1 LRKIIISL
9 LLFLTLQVPTMTSMA
24 SISKPYR
31 PLIYSKN
38 GGGIAIYW
46 FYPGAHGA
54 ATGNLSSD
62 AGHYS
67 CPGSEDRQN
76 AIMIP
81 FAISPPVLAEDI
93 IIYLSDIDPFP
104 DQPGGPYT
112 PLNISLRDDLS
123 TDTSVR
129 LWYGQ
134 IYRDPDLLQ
143 AGNRFS
149 KQINNAIVEIFNIWV
164 SLEWLPG
171 YPTSP
176 LVGLSSTVTGTSQYL
191 LALSNPA
198 LPPELLADEYGV
210 QINTLNWSQPQGFLD
225 NNSDSVNFEVLF
237 AEDTT
242 NIIDAEVIKSNINFD
257 SLYCPATLDKN
268 GFISVLAKS
277 GIDAVC
283 SDYVLFEKEK
293 VMPLEISPKIFDTT
307 FIDMPD
313 SSYSIQILNKSKD
326 NFHFDINYDTTVMA
340 LDYNSILLPAQ
351 SAIDVDV
358 TLFDLNAAAE
368 MAYSFIISAPG
379 YYPMIYSLKCRPRK
393 PTDINEQTK
402 MPVNIFVSEP
412 YPNPFNPEVCLKI
425 NNPGG
430 EPCNFVV
437 YNLIGQEII
446 KRTYSKRGE
455 QEIRWNGIDQNGR
468 EVSSGV
474 YLFKIEMRNYSN
486 IRKGILLR

>member
-1 LRKIIISL
+1 
-9 LLFLTLQVPTMTSMA
+9 MTSMA

-46 FYPGAHGA
+46 FYPGTHGA

-62 AGHYS
+62 AVHYS

-93 IIYLSDIDPFP
+93 IICISDIDPFP
-104 DQPGGPYT
+104 DQPGDFFT
-112 PLNISLRDDLS
+112 PMNISLRSDLS
-123 TDTSVR
+123 TDTSAR
-129 LWYGQ
+129 LWHGQ
-134 IYRDPDLLQ
+134 IFRDPYIPQ

-149 KQINNAIVEIFNIWV
+149 KQINNAVVEKFNTWV

-171 YPTSP
+171 YPTAP
-176 LVGLSSTVTGTSQYL
+176 LVGLSPVVTGKRQYL
-191 LALSNPA
+191 MTLSEPA
-198 LPPELLADEYGV
+198 FPAELMADEYGF
-210 QINTLNWSQPQGFLD
+210 QINTLNWSRPQGFLD

-237 AEDTT
+237 VEDTT
-242 NIIDAEVIKSNINFD
+242 NIIDAEIIKSNINID
-257 SLYCPATLDKN
+257 SLYCQATLDKN
-268 GFISVLAKS
+268 GFISILARN

-283 SDYVLFEKEK
+283 SDFVLFEKEK
-293 VMPLEISPKIFDTT
+293 IMPLEISPIVFDTT

-313 SSYSIQILNKSKD
+313 SFHSIQILNKSKD
-326 NFHFDINYDTTVMA
+326 NFHFNINYDTTVMA
-340 LDYNSILLPAQ
+340 LDYNSIFLPAQ
-351 SAIDVDV
+351 SGIDVEV
-358 TLFDLNAAAE
+358 TLFGLNAAAE

-379 YYPMIYSLKCRPRK
+379 YYPMIYRFIFRPRK

-402 MPVNIFVSEP
+402 MPVNIYVSEP

-425 NNPGG
+425 NNLGG
-430 EPCNFVV
+430 EPYNFVV

-455 QEIRWNGIDQNGR
+455 QVIRWDGIDQDGG

-474 YLFKIEMRNYSN
+474 YLFKIEMRNYSS